1 MSDNHNHHNNGFGN
15 GFLLAMAIGAGLV
28 FLFGTKRGQELV
40 DEVTEKG
47 SALLDEIIDLLG
59 ETEEEIQELAQPQPE
74 NPTLIAEPIVEQA
87 PILAS
92 IPAPAP
98 AGLQLVQ
105 TVPQEQPMQH
115 EEMDDSPSPTPLY
128 VSTLQKTASRRM
140 FHGIPKRK

>member
-74 NPTLIAEPIVEQA
+74 NPTLIAEPIKKRYSKE
-87 PILAS
+87 
-92 IPAPAP
+92 
-98 AGLQLVQ
+98 G
-105 TVPQEQPMQH
+105 MNR
-115 EEMDDSPSPTPLY
+115 
-128 VSTLQKTASRRM
+128 STGMAKSGAIT
-140 FHGIPKRK
+140 